1 MRCLRALLEVLLER
15 GRLRDRLALV
25 RLVHERLRVARVGH
39 AAGAELAL
47 ALVLLGLEHLDAEA
61 AGRRRREGRRG
72 DEKGKEDG
80 GEELHCVDLVDL
92 DEEEGEDT
100 IQPMRMNSGTLR

>member
-1 MRCLRALLEVLLER
+1 MCRARASSRARARVAHLER

-47 ALVLLGLEHLDAEA
+47 ALVLLGLKLRIRRAREVSGARLAEA
-61 AGRRRREGRRG
+61 LGRLAR
-72 DEKGKEDG
+72 
-80 GEELHCVDLVDL
+80 
-92 DEEEGEDT
+92 
-100 IQPMRMNSGTLR
+100 S